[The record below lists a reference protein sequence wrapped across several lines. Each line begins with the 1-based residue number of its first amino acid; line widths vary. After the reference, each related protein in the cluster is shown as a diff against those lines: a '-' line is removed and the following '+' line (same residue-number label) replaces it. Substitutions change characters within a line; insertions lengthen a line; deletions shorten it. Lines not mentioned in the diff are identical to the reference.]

1 MTDRENQWSDL
12 FPRKTTLMSKIPSG
26 EGQKLA
32 AQDNTSTS
40 QTNKTRRSGRSP
52 ECSRITRE
60 YLLHWNG
67 WLKAAAHVDDLVVE
81 ARVELAV
88 APARTVVE
96 VERIADLKR
105 GQQSKYICVKT
116 FQVIPVGDYS
126 LPALDPVF
134 EFWKFLKR
142 RIQVQMYDCDR
153 PL

>member
-1 MTDRENQWSDL
+1 MYYIFQSLKSITQWATDRENQWSDL
-12 FPRKTTLMSKIPSG
+12 FPRKTTLMSNIPSG

-40 QTNKTRRSGRSP
+40 QINKQNKAAGSESRMLWNHTRVSFALER
-52 ECSRITRE
+52 
-60 YLLHWNG
+60 G

-105 GQQSKYICVKT
+105 GQQSKYICVET
-116 FQVIPVGDYS
+116 FQVIPVGGYS
-126 LPALDPVF
+126 LPALDPIF
-134 EFWKFLKR
+134 EF
-142 RIQVQMYDCDR
+142 
-153 PL
+153 

>member
-1 MTDRENQWSDL
+1 MSYIFQSLKSITQWATDRENQWSDL
-12 FPRKTTLMSKIPSG
+12 FPRKTTLMSNIPSG

-52 ECSRITRE
+52 ECSGITRE
-60 YLLHWNG
+60 YLLHWKG

-116 FQVIPVGDYS
+116 FQVIPVGGYS
-126 LPALDPVF
+126 LPALGPVF
-134 EFWKFLKR
+134 EF
-142 RIQVQMYDCDR
+142 
-153 PL
+153 